1 MRKSEDRKLGL
12 GIIILFLTYLPAF
25 CQDFEPTQA
34 KFIYGQDV
42 DSTYLSTGNPRFQQ
56 RGFMLGWHWGNGP
69 TLSNALKMSQAHEAT
84 RVPGS
89 LNGPLMDVPDSYFRD
104 SVDIIMNTPVVGH
117 HWDKFSPSLGIS
129 MQWEPALLIDN
140 PPEFKTIVGDTT
152 RPIFGFKTIVGD
164 FVDSRLKLSSKIP
177 NGTIVLTDNW
187 PDDAFYRSIDTTA
200 DNIQYVMYG
209 SDSINQRP
217 IPNYPIFYRDYNGTN
232 LYLSLNLRRDDTSTV
247 QNNDNVLAIRIKYY
261 TPSED
266 SGWVKFNLIPDWD
279 RDSIINLPNGRGR
292 IRRLND
298 TTACTAFSIKKS
310 MLPILTDSGRK
321 DITISAK
328 MIFDDSI
335 TLHNLRLRTSW
346 SDTISTHIA
355 RLKIDVTYMDNSTPI
370 SIDWVRIESKVA
382 QDLFRGKYDSAIV
395 ANARAAITHLTTP
408 EFQSRGIRPYRFYL
422 KDEHLPE
429 DWGAH
434 RYINKLIGNIC
445 VDEARFRDIE
455 QSNAYPLQRM
465 YYLELPEFWAAVNS
479 FNGGKALVP
488 YVRSGHNSDDPL
500 GHLGS
505 FGINGGYARSY
516 WGQSDSNFNIYDTLH
531 SDYETNVGG
540 IFDSNGNWV
549 SYRNFTDIKAMDAEK
564 YRTWIYGID
573 HTQEVIERSLY
584 DLMCGS
590 KYQKYLFSGQKWW
603 LQNWVGNDLTLNS
616 VRQVYQDSIGNNTV
630 LMGGHSISG
639 EEASQ
644 AIWQPLILGAKGL
657 IYDLEPSDGYP
668 TRIGLWHGQKYFN
681 KDIADTAD
689 TLDPDLV
696 RIPVNHRL
704 TLAQRTALLA
714 SDTAL
719 LYSDLVGGDYI
730 TIPTGPNDSLWDY
743 TRIQDYLPKYAT
755 MKDFLGLETNRLY
768 IGRKSARTSMYKI
781 HEWVRANEETL
792 MKLRLQAWLGKG
804 YRKWYAQGSQITSD
818 SIMKQYI
825 DIGNIKTRP
834 LGRVDTNRNPYYEQS
849 SIDSGF
855 YDITILKDT
864 TDLNGAG
871 IYLGVQNRRT
881 DPLIYD
887 VVNNKMIFTPTAEF
901 DQHVQSTDSAEAAL
915 WQSRW
920 WQRQGAREI
929 RIPVNPSF
937 NNFNAKTVSVREFN
951 NLSDWFANEPY
962 NNVIDTMLEVEDGKG
977 YITIKLLPGQGKI
990 LRIEFETGD
999 TIGDV
1004 VKNNDVKIILNP
1016 SMDKISAIFKH
1027 PIPKNSK
1034 AYIFDYGGRKLLEAN
1049 EKDFLDEYKIEM
1061 DIAQLPS
1068 GAYFFSVY
1076 NNSKLITDKKFII
1089 LK

>member
-1 MRKSEDRKLGL
+1 MKR
-12 GIIILFLTYLPAF
+12 IFIFFLATVALMG
-25 CQDFEPTQA
+25 QDFEPTQV
-34 KFIYGQDV
+34 KFKYGQD
-42 DSTYLSTGNPRFQQ
+42 SIFLSTEDPRFQQ

-89 LNGPLMDVPDSYFRD
+89 LNGPLIDVPDSYFRD

-117 HWDKFSPSLGIS
+117 HWDKFSPVLGIS

-140 PPEFKTIVGDTT
+140 PPEFKTIIGDTT
-152 RPIFGFKTIVGD
+152 RPIFGFKTIVGEII
-164 FVDSRLKLSSKIP
+164 DSRLKLSSNIP

-187 PDDAFYRSIDTTA
+187 PDDALYRSIDITA
-200 DNIQYVMYG
+200 DNIQYNVYG
-209 SDSINQRP
+209 WDAIHQRP
-217 IPNYPIFYRDYNGTN
+217 IPNYPIFYRDYNGTD
-232 LYLSLNLRRDDTSTV
+232 LYLSLNLRREDISTV

-266 SGWVKFNLIPDWD
+266 SGWVQFTNLPYPQK
-279 RDSIINLPNGRGR
+279 DSIINLPYNRGKAR
-292 IRRLND
+292 VIDNTNFD
-298 TTACTAFSIKKS
+298 TTFFYIKKS
-310 MLPILTDSGRK
+310 MLPISTDSGRK

-335 TLHNLRLRTSW
+335 DNHNFRLRTSW

-355 RLKIDVTYMDNSTPI
+355 RLKIEVTYLDNSTPI

-382 QDLFRGKYDSAIV
+382 QDLFRGYYDSAIV
-395 ANARAAITHLTTP
+395 ANARVAITHLTTT
-408 EFQSRGIRPYRFYL
+408 EFQNRGIRPYRFYL

-429 DWGAH
+429 HWGAH
-434 RYINKLIGNIC
+434 RYINKLIGDIC

-465 YYLELPEFWAAVNS
+465 YYLELPEFWAALNS
-479 FNGGKALVP
+479 INSGNALVP

-516 WGQSDSNFNIYDTLH
+516 WGPSVNNFNIYDTLH

-540 IFDSNGNWV
+540 IFNENGHWV
-549 SYRNFTDIKAMDAEK
+549 RNRNFTDIKAMNAEQ
-564 YRTWIYGID
+564 YRAWLYGID
-573 HTQEVIERSLY
+573 LTQEVIERSLY
-584 DLMCGS
+584 DLMCGP

-616 VRQVYQDSIGNNTV
+616 VPLGYQDNIGNDTV
-630 LMGGHSISG
+630 LIGAHSVSG

-657 IYDLEPSDGYP
+657 IYDLEASDGYP
-668 TRIGLWHGQKYFN
+668 TRIGIWHGQKYFN
-681 KDIADTAD
+681 KTTDDTTD
-689 TLDPDLV
+689 HID
-696 RIPVNHRL
+696 IPVNHRL
-704 TLAQRTALLA
+704 TQAQRTALLA

-719 LYSDLVGGDYI
+719 LYSDLVGGDWI
-730 TIPTGPNDSLWDY
+730 TIPTGPNDVPPNDSLWDY
-743 TRIQDYLPKYAT
+743 TRIQDYLPKYSR
-755 MKDFLGLETNRLY
+755 MKDFLGLETNKLY

-781 HEWVRANEETL
+781 HKWVRANEETL

-818 SIMKQYI
+818 TMMKQYI

-834 LGRVDTNRNPYYEQS
+834 IGRVDANGNPYYEQS

-864 TDLNGAG
+864 TSPNDTG

-901 DQHVQSTDSAEAAL
+901 DQHVQSGADTSL

-920 WQRQGAREI
+920 WKRQGAREI

-937 NNFNAKTVSVREFN
+937 NNFNAKTVSVRELN

-962 NNVIDTMLEVEDGKG
+962 NNVIDTMLEVAGGDG
-977 YITIKLLPGQGKI
+977 YIIVKLLPGQGKI

-999 TIGDV
+999 TIGNV

-1016 SMDKISAIFKH
+1016 SMNKISAIFKH

-1049 EKDFLDEYKIEM
+1049 GKDFIDEYKIEM

-1076 NNSKLITDKKFII
+1076 SNSKLITDKKFII